1 MSRFCLPDAERL
13 ENFVRFM
20 ARNLYYEI
28 TPRSRPPPLG
38 YRCVGYTTKCS
49 RVLFSHAQTTRHT
62 QKSFSSGAGWL
73 VCRSLLLLFL
83 RNQIILVKCS
93 AHKHSDLVNAAH
105 ANKRTVYKM
114 IDVHGVLGM
123 YAVVCWIE
131 EDKKQ
136 GSVLWL

>member
-1 MSRFCLPDAERL
+1 MRL
-13 ENFVRFM
+13 LGWD
-20 ARNLYYEI
+20 LYYKNKP
-28 TPRSRPPPLG
+28 TPWLPLCG
-38 YRCVGYTTKCS
+38 LRHKALAYTVFPCPNNAG
-49 RVLFSHAQTTRHT
+49 RAHT

-83 RNQIILVKCS
+83 RNQIILVECS
-93 AHKHSDLVNAAH
+93 AHKHSDAVNAAH

-123 YAVVCWIE
+123 YTVVCWIK

>member
-1 MSRFCLPDAERL
+1 MRL
-13 ENFVRFM
+13 LGWD
-20 ARNLYYEI
+20 LYYKNKP
-28 TPRSRPPPLG
+28 TPRLPSCGLNYKVYAYAVFPCPNNAGR
-38 YRCVGYTTKCS
+38 
-49 RVLFSHAQTTRHT
+49 AHT

-105 ANKRTVYKM
+105 ANKRTVCKM
-114 IDVHGVLGM
+114 INVHGVLGM
-123 YAVVCWIE
+123 RAVVCWIK

-136 GSVLWL
+136 GVCLWL

>member
-1 MSRFCLPDAERL
+1 MSKQRRQGTHAEK
-13 ENFVRFM
+13 FF
-20 ARNLYYEI
+20 
-28 TPRSRPPPLG
+28 
-38 YRCVGYTTKCS
+38 
-49 RVLFSHAQTTRHT
+49 F
-62 QKSFSSGAGWL
+62 GAGWL

-83 RNQIILVKCS
+83 RNQLILVEYR
-93 AHKHSDLVNAAH
+93 AHKHSDSVNAAH

-123 YAVVCWIE
+123 YTVACWIK